1 MKEDEQAWANRRF
14 ADGVAEYLAE
24 AGVRT
29 VVISPGSRSTP
40 LVLGFASLGSF
51 RLIPVLDERSA
62 AFLAL
67 GLARS
72 TERPVGLVCTSGS
85 AVANW
90 FPAVVEAHESR
101 VPLLL
106 MTADR
111 PPELRGCGA
120 GQTIDQE
127 RFYGRYT
134 RAFREYPI
142 PGDEDEGKVP
152 WRDFLAA
159 DWAALSGDYPG
170 PVHLNFPFREPL
182 LPPESES
189 FPSPKTFF
197 GKKVSGSRYGRPFDA
212 PVLPSRWQEGGR
224 TLLLSGSWL
233 GPGGDDWTGWF
244 RNLAGERGWPLL
256 ADALSPLRH
265 QEEGS
270 FRPVAHYDML
280 LRHEEIAKTLRPD
293 RIIQLGSLPTSKVL
307 RKCLEEWQ
315 TPRLIIDP
323 YSLNP
328 HPDTAPVEWLAR
340 PDKTSNEIPLPPPG
354 EDSGF
359 RENWV
364 VQDKKAG
371 EFIQAKTGESGS
383 FEGALYPLLAEH
395 LPEQTVLHI
404 ASSTPV
410 RDAEWFWPVNGKRF
424 RIYSSRGANGIDG
437 TLSTAIGE
445 AVGEARPLWLVTG
458 DLALLH
464 DANGILQ
471 HQLEGLSL
479 TILLINNE
487 GGGIFQNLPIARYGE
502 TFERFFA
509 TPQQIDWGTW
519 AKTFGVS
526 HALVRDPAELAQLAA
541 RPAPAGVRILEWATD
556 RRGDAEERRR
566 WLTAFSP

>member
-1 MKEDEQAWANRRF
+1 MKEDEQARANRRF

-24 AGVRT
+24 AGMRT

-40 LVLGFASLGSF
+40 LVLGFASSGNF
-51 RLIPVLDERSA
+51 QLIPVLDERSA

-142 PGDEDEGKVP
+142 PGDGEEGKAA
-152 WRDFLAA
+152 WRDFLAE
-159 DWAALSGDYPG
+159 DWAALSGDCPG

-182 LPPESES
+182 LPPEPES
-189 FPSPKTFF
+189 FPTEKRSLAKKESGL
-197 GKKVSGSRYGRPFDA
+197 GKGGAFVA
-212 PVLPSRWQEGGR
+212 PELPARWREGAR

-233 GPGGDDWTGWF
+233 GPGEADWTGWF
-244 RNLAGERGWPLL
+244 RDLSVEQGWPLL

-265 QEEGS
+265 QKGSS
-270 FRPVAHYDML
+270 FRPVAHYDIL
-280 LRHEEIAKTLRPD
+280 LRNEEAAKALRPD

-307 RKCLEEWQ
+307 RKCLNEWQ

-340 PDKTSNEIPLPPPG
+340 PDKTSNEIPLPPPLA
-354 EDSGF
+354 DSGF
-359 RENWV
+359 GENWV
-364 VQDKKAG
+364 VQDEKVRG
-371 EFIQAKTGESGS
+371 FIQAKREESGS

-395 LPEQTVLHI
+395 LPEQSILHI

-410 RDAEWFWPVNGKRF
+410 RDAEWFWPVNGKHF

-445 AVGEARPLWLVTG
+445 ALGEGRPLWLVTG

-479 TILLINNE
+479 TVLLINNE

-502 TFERFFA
+502 TFETFFA
-509 TPQQIDWGTW
+509 TPQKIDWSTW
-519 AKTFGVS
+519 AKSFGVAHS
-526 HALVRDPAELAQLAA
+526 LLRDPTELAQAAA
-541 RPAPAGVRILEWATD
+541 RPAPEGVRILEWRTD
-556 RRGDAEERRR
+556 RRQDVEQRRQ
-566 WLTAFSP
+566 WLRAFSP